1 MAFDILGPTKHAWID
16 YDLEETVLGMPE
28 QYGVS
33 CPRLRRIADHFFD
46 DLFIPAA
53 RVRELRDEMEL
64 LLTRY
69 RPEVEHRLRRKHKV
83 HARDR
88 RVERD
93 IFDKLLPS
101 DPVYLC
107 LTRIRDVCDDALSTG
122 QPIKCFS
129 D

>member
-1 MAFDILGPTKHAWID
+1 MAFDILGPNSHAWID
-16 YDLEETVLGMPE
+16 YDIEETVFGMPE

-33 CPRLRRIADHFFD
+33 CPRFMRFLDHFYD
-46 DLFIPAA
+46 DPIVPAA
-53 RVRELRDEMEL
+53 YVQGLRDEMEL

-83 HARDR
+83 HARDP

-107 LTRIRDVCDDALSTG
+107 LTGIRDVCDDALSTG